1 MSSQNI
7 RDMIFVNKP
16 LDMGRIKQVG
26 FGIDNTLVLY
36 KLEFY
41 QLAHSLILKRLV
53 ADKHYP
59 AEILDLAYVR
69 DAYDAVGAVDKYCG
83 CLLQVDEFGN
93 IHCCKQGNIALTKPQ
108 LTQIYPERSV
118 QLNRKDD
125 RFFIPQTT
133 FDTIL
138 IQVYAQIIAMFM
150 KKYQCISD
158 PLVRSADAVEPILDF
173 RTRVQGRIDF
183 MNVWTD
189 ASQIYAELFS
199 DRKVLLAEIAKEPS
213 RYWAKPEGLEAI
225 LRKYSADKSLFV
237 LTSLDFDYVKAVMTF
252 LLGPDF
258 NQWFDYIIIAKQQE
272 AFYQSNAPFRLY
284 YEQDRV
290 VGLGAVG
297 KTLLKHRIYFNGNI
311 TDFEEKTSIKTKNTL
326 YITHEL
332 LNSNEVY
339 KSGKWHF
346 CQICTHL
353 GKELEVLQSNRDL
366 LRKIQEYKF
375 KQRELLSGLQSDA
388 MYPPKV
394 LVDQQNSLNKIAH
407 ELQSKFGDFGAHYFT
422 SWSLTHK
429 GKKLRQS
436 CDVYC
441 ESISPFAD
449 FVPYYVFSVKQ
460 QNRFL
465 PHQMVQMQ
473 AQKIGQEFDEQSG
486 STTFASISRNESE
499 CRMLGDG
506 VPL

>member
-1 MSSQNI
+1 M
-7 RDMIFVNKP
+7 
-16 LDMGRIKQVG
+16 
-26 FGIDNTLVLY
+26 
-36 KLEFY
+36 
-41 QLAHSLILKRLV
+41 
-53 ADKHYP
+53 
-59 AEILDLAYVR
+59 
-69 DAYDAVGAVDKYCG
+69 DKYCG

-93 IHCCKQGNIALTKPQ
+93 IHCCKQGNTKLTKPQ

-138 IQVYAQIIAMFM
+138 IQIYAQVIAMFM

-158 PLVRSADAVEPILDF
+158 PLVRTTDAEEPILDF

-189 ASQIYAELFS
+189 VNQIYVELFS
-199 DRKVLLAEIAKEPS
+199 NRKVLLCEIAKEPS
-213 RYWAKPEGLEAI
+213 RYWGKPANLEVV
-225 LRKYSADKSLFV
+225 LKKYSADKSLFV

-258 NQWFDYIIIAKQQE
+258 IRWFDYIIIEKQQE
-272 AFYQSNAPFRLY
+272 SFYKSNAPFRLY

-297 KTLLKHRIYFNGNI
+297 KTLQKHRIYFNGNI
-311 TDFEEKTSIKTKNTL
+311 GDFEEKTSIKTKNTL

-388 MYPPKV
+388 MYP
-394 LVDQQNSLNKIAH
+394 
-407 ELQSKFGDFGAHYFT
+407 
-422 SWSLTHK
+422 
-429 GKKLRQS
+429 
-436 CDVYC
+436 
-441 ESISPFAD
+441 
-449 FVPYYVFSVKQ
+449 
-460 QNRFL
+460 
-465 PHQMVQMQ
+465 
-473 AQKIGQEFDEQSG
+473 
-486 STTFASISRNESE
+486 
-499 CRMLGDG
+499 
-506 VPL
+506 